1 MKLREILGWLFCV
14 GVLFVTGCTSA
25 SNNEEISDV
34 SFEVVPTINVGSL
47 ISTKANY
54 VVKSMDE
61 WEEITGLTT
70 VSPTINFDEKML
82 IISNYGSQATGGYL
96 VEIEKIQFSNIN
108 GLSVDVKF
116 TVPGP
121 SCGVT
126 LAFTVPKQVV
136 KLDRIT
142 GITTFSETTVINNC
156 VRFDD
161 GGL

>member
-1 MKLREILGWLFCV
+1 MKLREILGLLFCV

-34 SFEVVPTINVGSL
+34 SFEVV
-47 ISTKANY
+47 
-54 VVKSMDE
+54 
-61 WEEITGLTT
+61 
-70 VSPTINFDEKML
+70 PTINFDEKML